1 MIVGLN
7 LSCKDIKNK
16 EDKFHIASI
25 TNCEGLKLENIVN
38 IN

>member
-16 EDKFHIASI
+16 EDKFHIMAI
-25 TNCEGLKLENIVN
+25 TNCEGLKSENIVN